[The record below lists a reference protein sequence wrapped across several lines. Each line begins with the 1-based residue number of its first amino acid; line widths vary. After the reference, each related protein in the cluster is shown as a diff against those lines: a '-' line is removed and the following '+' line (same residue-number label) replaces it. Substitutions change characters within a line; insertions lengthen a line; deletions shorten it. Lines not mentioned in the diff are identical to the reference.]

1 MAARCDYSL
10 IAERLLRA
18 GANPNQNDA
27 LQWAPLH
34 HAVKTD
40 NANLDM
46 ISILVRCKA
55 DVNITDKHLRT
66 PLDRAAQFGHV
77 EAVRLLLRLGADPN
91 AKDENGW
98 TPLDR
103 GAAHPAVRQVLGGE

>member
-1 MAARCDYSL
+1 MP
-10 IAERLLRA
+10 LLYCINYA
-18 GANPNQNDA
+18 DVN
-27 LQWAPLH
+27 
-34 HAVKTD
+34 KID
-40 NANLDM
+40 NAHLDM
-46 ISILVRCKA
+46 ISILVRYKA
-55 DVNITDKHLRT
+55 DVNITDKYLRT
-66 PLDRAAQFGHV
+66 PLHRAAQFGHV